1 MSFFLTTLKLAV
13 RNLRAHFRYFF
24 IGLLT
29 ITAGHCG
36 LTLFQLYFVDA
47 VKVVATT
54 FEDRFMLGD
63 VMILPADESVQVLT
77 EEDQQAVQSILQEN
91 SAKIAAFSPVLD
103 VKGLARS
110 KSTVSVFIGKG
121 IDPIQGAKIRGTTWE
136 WDTVAGKPM
145 QLGNGID
152 DVQIGTK
159 MAAVF
164 GCEIDPAFESQLSGS
179 GYTANERPF
188 SCPSLKIQLNATT
201 AAGQMNLVPA
211 KVSGLIDGV
220 FQELDARLLYMP
232 LSMAQT
238 LLQTKAV
245 SYFSI
250 RLNNDDDVESFINSL
265 TATAK
270 TRGVAI
276 RVISWKVSKEGEIYR
291 RVFDVFRI
299 FRAFIICILIVIA
312 CLSVFYSFQ
321 KSTLER
327 SNEIGTLR
335 SIGFKPF
342 QITALFLGE
351 ATLMALGACVIGALL
366 GITLTEAINSANI
379 QYQVGGLNRTVPFT
393 LAYSPAIY
401 IKAAAIMTSVSI
413 VAALVAIIS
422 RLRFSV
428 ADNLRS
434 H

>member
-1 MSFFLTTLKLAV
+1 MSFFYTTLKLAV

-36 LTLFQLYFVDA
+36 LTLFQLYIVDA
-47 VKVVATT
+47 IKVVSAT

-63 VMILPADESVQVLT
+63 IMILPADENVQ
-77 EEDQQAVQSILQEN
+77 EISEGDQEKVVSILREDTDQVV
-91 SAKIAAFSPVLD
+91 AFSPVLD
-103 VKGLARS
+103 VKGIART

-121 IDPIQGAKIRGTTWE
+121 IEPIQAAKIRGSVWE

-145 QLGNGID
+145 QLGNRID

-159 MAAVF
+159 MASVF
-164 GCEIDPAFESQLSGS
+164 GCETNPEFESQLSGA

-188 SCPSLKIQLNATT
+188 SCPQVNIQLNATT
-201 AAGQMNLVPA
+201 SAGQMNLVPA
-211 KVSGLIDGV
+211 KINGLVDGV

-232 LSMAQT
+232 LSLAQT
-238 LLQTKAV
+238 LLQTKGV
-245 SYFSI
+245 SYYSVRLHNDNDVNGFIKTIAKKAQERNIEI
-250 RLNNDDDVESFINSL
+250 R
-265 TATAK
+265 A
-270 TRGVAI
+270 
-276 RVISWKVSKEGEIYR
+276 ISWKTSKEGEIYR

-299 FRAFIICILIVIA
+299 FRSFIISILIVIA

-335 SIGFKPF
+335 SIGFKPT

-351 ATLMALGACVIGALL
+351 AILMAIGACAIGASL
-366 GITLTEAINSANI
+366 GLALTQLINNANI

-393 LAYSPAIY
+393 LAYNPSIY
-401 IKAAAIMTSVSI
+401 FYAAGIMIAVSV

-428 ADNLRS
+428 ADNLKAQ
-434 H
+434 